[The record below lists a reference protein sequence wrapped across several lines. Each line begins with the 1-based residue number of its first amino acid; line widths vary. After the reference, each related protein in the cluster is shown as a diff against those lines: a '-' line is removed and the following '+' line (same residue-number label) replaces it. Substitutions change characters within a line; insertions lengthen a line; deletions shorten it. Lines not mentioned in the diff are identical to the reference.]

1 MRFAEMPVADKTIR
15 TRHAAIR
22 LSETSGK
29 SLPILMLHG
38 SGCARQVFAKQL
50 SGPLAEIHRMVAIDL
65 PGHGESGDALDPLS
79 AYTISGLAAAVGDV
93 LDELGIGRAIVYG
106 WSLGGHVAIE
116 LMASH
121 PAVAGLMLTGTPP
134 VARGPLGPLR
144 GFHTHWDLL
153 LASKRN
159 YSERDVERFAELC
172 FGEDSDPAFLDMI
185 RGADGRVR
193 TNVFKSMM
201 LGEGVDQKRAVEN
214 ATVPVA
220 IVNGA
225 DDPFVRLNYIAG
237 LSYASLWDGRC
248 HVIAGAGH
256 TPFWQTPQAFN
267 PLFYRF
273 VRSVLEREFE
283 RAAREKKNV
292 SGAA

>member
-1 MRFAEMPVADKTIR
+1 MPVADKTLR
-15 TRHAAIR
+15 TRHASIR

-65 PGHGESGDALDPLS
+65 PGHGESGDAFDPPS

-159 YSERDVERFAELC
+159 YSERDAERFAKLC
-172 FGEDSDPAFLDMI
+172 FGEDCDPAFLNMI
-185 RGADGRVR
+185 RRADGRVR
-193 TNVFKSMM
+193 TNVFRSMM
-201 LGEGVDQKRAVEN
+201 LGEGVDQKRVVEN
-214 ATVPVA
+214 AAVPIA
-220 IVNGA
+220 FVNGA

-256 TPFWQTPQAFN
+256 TPFWQTPESFN

-273 VRSVLEREFE
+273 VRAVLEREFE
-283 RAAREKKNV
+283 RTTREKKNV

>member
-1 MRFAEMPVADKTIR
+1 MPVADKTIR

-50 SGPLAEIHRMVAIDL
+50 TGPLGEIHRMIAIDL
-65 PGHGESGDALDPLS
+65 PGHGESGDALDPPS
-79 AYTISGLAAAVGDV
+79 AYTIRGLAAAVGDV

-116 LMASH
+116 LMGSH

-134 VARGPLGPLR
+134 VARGPLGSLR

-153 LASKRN
+153 LASKRH
-159 YSERDVERFAELC
+159 YSERDVERFAKLC
-172 FGEDSDPAFLDMI
+172 FGDSGDPAFLDMI
-185 RGADGRVR
+185 RRADGRVR

-201 LGEGVDQKRAVEN
+201 LGDGVDQRRAVED
-214 ATVPVA
+214 AAVPVA
-220 IVNGA
+220 IINGA
-225 DDPFVRLNYIAG
+225 DDPFVRLSYIAG
-237 LSYASLWDGRC
+237 LSYASLWDDRC

-256 TPFWQTPQAFN
+256 TPFWQTPEIFN
-267 PLFYRF
+267 PLFHRF
-273 VRSVLEREFE
+273 VRAVLEREFE
-283 RAAREKKNV
+283 TAAREKRNV